1 MKKRICIILLTS
13 ILLVV
18 VLVIGFSAFFGR
30 RPYKDLN
37 AAQIASVTVHLIPPN
52 ETVQITE
59 IEEFTAYLKDIV
71 IYNKDNSYTDYSGQ
85 SIIFTLTMT
94 DGTQTNVRAYNPFFV
109 IDGVGYKTKYEP
121 CEALSNYANRL
132 LEP

>member
-30 RPYKDLN
+30 RPYKDLD
-37 AAQIASVTVHLIPPN
+37 AAQIASVTVHLMPPN

-121 CEALSNYANRL
+121 CEALSNYVNRL
-132 LEP
+132 LE

>member
-1 MKKRICIILLTS
+1 MKKRICIILLVS
-13 ILLVV
+13 MLLMV

-85 SIIFTLTMT
+85 AIIFTLTMT

-132 LEP
+132 LEQ

>member
-30 RPYKDLN
+30 RPYKDLD
-37 AAQIASVTVHLIPPN
+37 AAQIASVTVHLMPPN

-85 SIIFTLTMT
+85 AIIFTLTMT
-94 DGTQTNVRAYNPFFV
+94 DGTQTNVMEYNPFFV